1 MAEQEQPER
10 GAGLAHV
17 ARELGARRLGPRG
30 IGQQPRDAGLAVG
43 RLDPAVFVARDD
55 RHVRPAAPKVDER
68 DVVPVDER
76 PVGRRQ
82 RRVGVRAED
91 VVDGIA
97 GVRRVVD
104 QRGVDA
110 VAGSQPLE
118 VARIGPR
125 EVDFLQQAGRHVAAA
140 VHDRHAA
147 REVTPLDVAAEV
159 EGIEELA
166 LDAAAVE
173 IAQGALRHPS
183 LVDAHTHDL
192 ARVGQRPDAA
202 QREHDTGRRQHGG
215 RRRHGQHEAP
225 LEDRPCAAGEHDQ
238 VAGEDRR
245 GHQLEEKDEAHGRQ
259 SEPHER

>member
-1 MAEQEQPER
+1 VIRGDERRIDLRQRRIEALGAGEVSHGTAVVAGLGAHQPGVVEDRRRRLQRQRALVERRRARQVLALPASQRRRLVGAEAPGGVAHARERRQRLLEVGGGVAEQEQPER

-140 VHDRHAA
+140 VHATR
-147 REVTPLDVAAEV
+147 RS
-159 EGIEELA
+159 
-166 LDAAAVE
+166 
-173 IAQGALRHPS
+173 RRS
-183 LVDAHTHDL
+183 
-192 ARVGQRPDAA
+192 
-202 QREHDTGRRQHGG
+202 GRR
-215 RRRHGQHEAP
+215 
-225 LEDRPCAAGEHDQ
+225 
-238 VAGEDRR
+238 
-245 GHQLEEKDEAHGRQ
+245 
-259 SEPHER
+259 